1 MINSKAYTKLI
12 FLVLPVLA
20 VVVIWVVH
28 SQMGGLGT
36 APPVSIP
43 QRDAALIVPR
53 PKQQA
58 STVLAPQGGDSDVPP
73 GGVMWKVMEEPTSE
87 NDADELRLATPVP
100 ILELNPPANR
110 R

>member
-20 VVVIWVVH
+20 VAVIWVVH
-28 SQMGGLGT
+28 SQMGGLAP

-53 PKQQA
+53 PKQQT
-58 STVLAPQGGDSDVPP
+58 STVLAPQGGDFDVPP
-73 GGVMWKVMEEPTSE
+73 GGALLRGPDEFESA
-87 NDADELRLATPVP
+87 NDVDELRIATPIP
-100 ILELNPPANR
+100 ILELNPPTNR